1 MFPTAHTVEHSAL
14 TVTGQNALGQD
25 ITEQVSHTRPVYGWS
40 TKSATGGSGADLA
53 ERVIT
58 ELSLLTPD
66 SDWHNGDIVTLP
78 NNLGD
83 FVVRGGVEDMN
94 SGPFGFRPGYR
105 VTLRKV
111 TDGRPS

>member
-1 MFPTAHTVEHSAL
+1 MFPTPHTVTHVSK
-14 TVTGQNALGQD
+14 TVTGLNALGQD
-25 ITEQVSHTRPVYGWS
+25 ITAQVSRSRAVYGWS
-40 TKSATGGSGADLA
+40 TKSTTDGSGADLA

-66 SDWHNGDIVTLP
+66 SDWYNGDAVILP
-78 NNLGD
+78 NNLGE
-83 FVVRGGVEDMN
+83 FTVKGGVEDMN

-111 TDGRPS
+111 TDGRPV